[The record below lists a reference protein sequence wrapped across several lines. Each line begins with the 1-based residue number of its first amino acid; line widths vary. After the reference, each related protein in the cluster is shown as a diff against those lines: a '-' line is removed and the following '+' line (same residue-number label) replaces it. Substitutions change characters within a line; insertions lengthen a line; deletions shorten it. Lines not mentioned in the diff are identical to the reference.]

1 MKRLFPMRTSL
12 SGHQRKHTVLQIGG
26 LHEPLNTCAVSA
38 CCWTARDLE
47 KAAALVRKVSATIS
61 RRDALRKY
69 MDVIEAMLARS
80 GALHWPGV
88 PSPNCQE

>member
-1 MKRLFPMRTSL
+1 MFP
-12 SGHQRKHTVLQIGG
+12 
-26 LHEPLNTCAVSA
+26 P
-38 CCWTARDLE
+38 CCETRDLE

-80 GALHWPGV
+80 GAQLAP
-88 PSPNCQE
+88 PQY